1 MGILEDEETFN
12 HTVCGFGVKKS
23 TYDCEVSVYYNA
35 YRGPKDFPVTYDFAL
50 AREGEVGNNIFGSI
64 EICLERVVSGGGAPH
79 MAYIAYAQ
87 VKETDLTKQGSGKIV
102 VFSYDP
108 WSKHVKIDKLT
119 PEWMKLA
126 AGIAFFYAWG
136 PEYYRLKDT
145 KNFNTWM
152 KEWNAAACS
161 GQKYRLAGYAPPSAQ
176 VNKHDYRFFFPSNPH
191 QTRVAL

>member
-1 MGILEDEETFN
+1 
-12 HTVCGFGVKKS
+12 
-23 TYDCEVSVYYNA
+23 
-35 YRGPKDFPVTYDFAL
+35 
-50 AREGEVGNNIFGSI
+50 
-64 EICLERVVSGGGAPH
+64 

-161 GQKYRLAGYAPPSAQ
+161 GQKIPSSRLRTTISPS
-176 VNKHDYRFFFPSNPH
+176 
-191 QTRVAL
+191 